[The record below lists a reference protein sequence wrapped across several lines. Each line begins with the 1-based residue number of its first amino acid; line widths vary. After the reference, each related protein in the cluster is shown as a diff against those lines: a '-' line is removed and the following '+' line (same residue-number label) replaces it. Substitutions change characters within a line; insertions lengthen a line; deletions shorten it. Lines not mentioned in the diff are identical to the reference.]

1 MTEDKFIR
9 VKSGSIYRWTEMLMK
24 RRDAVEVDGHTAAKY
39 FRDQGIENDI
49 TAKYPLATQAIPT
62 PKPASKAKK
71 APAKSTAGGTAKTVV
86 TDEPVHPDKLLEGLL
101 PNVPD
106 VP

>member
-39 FRDQGIENDI
+39 FRDQGIE
-49 TAKYPLATQAIPT
+49 IPY
-62 PKPASKAKK
+62 SKHDVYV
-71 APAKSTAGGTAKTVV
+71 KSWPEQ
-86 TDEPVHPDKLLEGLL
+86 DDQ
-101 PNVPD
+101 
-106 VP
+106 